1 VKVVFSPRYQL
12 DIGPHVWPTAK
23 YDLISARLIADRR
36 AGPDG
41 FADPAPSP
49 WEDLALVHT
58 ADYLDKIR
66 TNRLTREDEFRLEL
80 PFSPA
85 IAEGFRLMTGGTQL
99 AGRLAL
105 RDGLAVHLGGGLHHA
120 FAGHGEGFCLFND
133 VAVSIREL
141 QRNGRIRRAAVVDCD
156 VHHGNGTAH
165 IFGGDAS
172 VFTFSIHQ
180 QHNYPLLKPPSDL
193 DIGLRDGTGD
203 DTYLHDLELALP
215 DVLSSSP
222 DLIYYLAGAD
232 PYREDQLGGLALSF
246 EGLRHRDQM
255 VLEAT
260 RSIPLVIVLAGG
272 YARRVEDTVAIH
284 TATVVEALA
293 SAAAHRRAGLPRA

>member
-1 VKVVFSPRYQL
+1 MKVVFSPRYQL
-12 DIGPHVWPTAK
+12 DIGAHVWPTAK
-23 YDLISARLIADRR
+23 YDLIRTRLTADGRV
-36 AGPDG
+36 GPDA
-41 FADPAPSP
+41 FADPAPAP

-58 ADYLDKIR
+58 PDYLDKIR
-66 TNRLTREDEFRLEL
+66 SNRLTREDELRLEL

-99 AGRLAL
+99 AGRFAL

-133 VAVSIREL
+133 VAVSIRAL
-141 QRNGRIRRAAVVDCD
+141 QRDGLIRRAAVVDCD

-165 IFGGDAS
+165 IFGGDDS

-180 QHNYPLLKPPSDL
+180 QHNYPSPKPPSDL
-193 DIGLRDGTGD
+193 DIGLRDGAGD
-203 DTYLHDLELALP
+203 ETYLHDLELALP
-215 DVLSSSP
+215 DVLASNP
-222 DLIYYLAGAD
+222 DLVYYLAGAD
-232 PYREDQLGGLALSF
+232 PYHADQLGGLALTF
-246 EGLRHRDQM
+246 EGLRHRDRM

-260 RSIPLVIVLAGG
+260 RSIPLAIVLAGG
-272 YARRVEDTVAIH
+272 YAWRVEDTVAIH

-293 SAAAHRRAGLPRA
+293 SAAHRRAGPSRT

>member
-1 VKVVFSPRYQL
+1 MTIVFSERYQL
-12 DIGPHVWPTAK
+12 DLGTHVWPTEK
-23 YDLISARLIADRR
+23 YDLIKARLLADRR
-36 AGPDG
+36 AGPGD
-41 FADPAPSP
+41 FAEPAPAP

-58 ADYLDKIR
+58 EEYLGKIR
-66 TNRLTREDEFRLEL
+66 ENRLTGEDQIRLEL
-80 PFSPA
+80 PFSPLV
-85 IAEGFRLMTGGTQL
+85 AEGFRLMTGGTQL

-105 RDGLAVHLGGGLHHA
+105 SDGLAVYLGGGLHHA

-141 QRNGRIRRAAVVDCD
+141 QRDGRIRRAAVVDCD

-165 IFGGDAS
+165 IFSGDDS

-180 QHNYPLLKPPSDL
+180 QQNYPARKPPSDL
-193 DIGLRDGTGD
+193 DIGLLDGTGD
-203 DTYLHDLELALP
+203 ETYLHDMELALP
-215 DVLSSSP
+215 DVLTSKP

-246 EGLRHRDQM
+246 EGLRHRDEM

-260 RSIPLVIVLAGG
+260 RSVPLAIVLAGG

-284 TATVVEALA
+284 TATVVEALD
-293 SAAAHRRAGLPRA
+293 RAGARRPGRA